1 MLGLVTIGQTPRPDF
16 ETAFREYV
24 PGVEFQ
30 IVGVLDGLSPDEI
43 SALESE
49 QGRYPLHMLLA
60 DGATADIQLGT
71 LAPLVE
77 DRMRALVSDG
87 AHAVGLLCT
96 GRFPRFEIGVPV
108 LDPGSLLPAI
118 AGAIAP
124 SRRVGVVTP
133 IESQIDIVK
142 EIWEGDGF
150 SVTVAVDSP
159 YHEGG
164 IEAAAA
170 VMAEAR
176 PEVVI
181 LACMGLGP
189 AYRDEFAQLSGVPAI
204 AAQTLLAKV
213 AGEVAGGLSRI

>member
-16 ETAFREYV
+16 EAAFREHV
-24 PGVEFQ
+24 PGVEFE
-30 IVGVLDGLSPDEI
+30 IVGVLDGLSRDEI
-43 SALESE
+43 AALESE
-49 QGRYPLHMLLA
+49 HGGYPLHMLLA
-60 DGATADIQLGT
+60 DGSTADIQLDT

-77 DRMRALVSDG
+77 ERMRVFVADG

-96 GRFPRFEIGVPV
+96 GRFPRFEVGVPV
-108 LDPGSLLPAI
+108 LDPGSLLPAV
-118 AGAIAP
+118 AAAIAP

-133 IESQIDIVK
+133 IESQIDIVM

-170 VMAEAR
+170 VMADAR
-176 PEVVI
+176 PEVVM
-181 LACMGLGP
+181 LDCMGLGP
-189 AYRDEFAQLSGVPAI
+189 AYRDEFARLSGVPAI
-204 AAQTLLAKV
+204 SAQTLLAKV
-213 AGEVAGGLSRI
+213 AGELAGGLS